1 MTDYPAHARYSP
13 NGTSGSILYFSLSPS
28 PCNKKQ
34 NTALRQQNSSTYPKG
49 QCPRACKCCNQQ
61 HNQRNKIFAGM
72 MPQIAF
78 CFPITDWMLP
88 FQHHRQNGA
97 LQGEYKKCPHMDK
110 IKATAYHLP
119 TAKVD
124 AGDNAVDRKDKQ
136 AILPTKSPRLS
147 GKHTDCLLQIRVAG
161 QQRTDWGV

>member
-1 MTDYPAHARYSP
+1 MRICRRVFCNLS
-13 NGTSGSILYFSLSPS
+13 FSPS

-34 NTALRQQNSSTYPKG
+34 NTALHQQNSSTYPKG

-88 FQHHRQNGA
+88 FQNHRQNGA

-110 IKATAYHLP
+110 VKTAVYDLP
-119 TAKVD
+119 TAKVNT
-124 AGDNAVDRKDKQ
+124 GDNAVDCKDKQ
-136 AILPTKSPRLS
+136 TILPAKSPRLS
-147 GKHTDCLLQIRVAG
+147 GQHTDRLFQIRVAG
-161 QQRTDWGV
+161 